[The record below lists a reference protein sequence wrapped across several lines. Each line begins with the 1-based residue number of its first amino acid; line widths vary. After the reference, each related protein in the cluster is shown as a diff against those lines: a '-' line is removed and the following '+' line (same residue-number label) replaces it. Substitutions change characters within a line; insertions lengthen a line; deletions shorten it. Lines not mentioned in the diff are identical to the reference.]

1 MAEDPKNPINDK
13 MKAELERIQ
22 AVARESGPKP
32 LGQQPRFVPGK
43 GVVAGKSSIQDVL
56 ERLKNNIMT
65 AVAAKNDALKD
76 NLVKS
81 IMFETKLPED
91 VVKKALN
98 AYVKEI
104 QSGKPAAAKPA
115 APEAATPT
123 GMPEDLPPVS
133 EDLYPFDP
141 NSPEAI
147 AEGLDERGYTHG
159 GNSVILPPKKTP
171 AAVAPSAPAAGAQPI
186 PPASSGVD
194 SADWATLSTADVW
207 GMVVP
212 KGSTLDVDS
221 SQGICLRTSEIW
233 ARKMSE
239 NGFQNVRTAWIDAAS
254 PFEYEDG
261 RSFKVG
267 HKVAIGERDGKTYI
281 LDLPQTQFMGMG
293 EGQYERVESYVNNA
307 TSPAFE
313 NLKEVAGDELKEY
326 IIENYGEDGYYGTRG
341 GDQRMVS
348 EFLLGRGENVRPLEE
363 GVVEGTYKGIPFK
376 VEEDGLMLKPKR
388 SLVTTQETITPRL
401 VEINPSKVS
410 SSSSMGPSKSLSK
423 EYEEKF
429 ALPETA
435 PVKNP
440 ANTARD
446 LARVESA
453 PERAPIEKPATAAP
467 EAAPKKLDKI
477 PPLGSIYHYEFEP
490 VERGTFDPNEVKG
503 LLKHNG
509 VPGTGGYPEP
519 LIPGDT
525 DSNLEKIKKG
535 TRTESTRSYNA
546 MPSAK
551 AGDII
556 NVGSEKS
563 PHYARLTGVFQILAF
578 DRDNGLVAMRDMSNN
593 RVFTRDIRDIA
604 RAEGYNARSFA
615 RSRRTFMH
623 PDKPVPNV
631 SIPEPI
637 ERFYDTRPV
646 PKAAPAGPTIVPG
659 TEPPAAKPTAQA
671 AAKPAAKPAATPT
684 RTQADIQQDMLFAF
698 KLPAGP
704 DRQKILLDLGKEL
717 SALES
722 AVSPAEPQGVV
733 QTPPQGETPVSVAPT
748 AISGESAEPLP
759 APTQKIATAATPEGE
774 KLPPISEA
782 IESAAMPARVRVP
795 GIESS
800 GSRIDAHFINAYF
813 TLVKEAAKIK
823 DEVKGVADDGTVANL
838 KHIMNKRAPLGKR
851 DQAVKRLTL
860 AYRIRGKY
868 LVYLALAGQAPR
880 NAPPAVVNLFTKV
893 GKELKANL
901 IKSGVDPDVVGAM
914 QRSIIQ
920 SGGLGIREPKGQK
933 QYGPSGQ
940 RSLDRIMATHE
951 YLNRNPSVVESN
963 PQYAGMI
970 DYMIG
975 SMQQSLDI
983 FENEKWSGFNPYF
996 EDDNILPV
1004 DYEQRFYALKRG
1016 AEYWEGIDNDAIKAF
1031 TSSIHLQFFETPDGE
1046 SILKFRADPEIATNM
1061 GTPWAQYIAD
1071 AAMADPE
1078 SDEVDAEIKKAISR
1092 IYRAIIAYEDVDKNG
1107 RRSGIRDLWLDENG
1121 FITEAQKWLDAY
1133 GLGGDYQMDKSARID
1148 YRPGLDFAPADIEP
1162 KLRDGFNQFMN
1173 RHPWLF
1179 PVLKGEEASSL
1190 MSEATG
1196 ERAYIGDY
1204 GSIGAYGIDRVSKI
1218 SSQLTTHNMRDLP
1231 AGTKL
1236 VLIENKSLS
1245 DPISLALYD
1254 TETGKPTDV
1263 DIIIR
1268 PGRFGVAFASE
1279 VSAYSA
1285 AEQAKFDIEITDM
1298 PTEWIAYRPV
1308 VNSEL
1313 AQVYPDPTFKTGFQD
1328 GRFSLVANASGVG
1341 TLEQA
1346 KENQHEMNGFAKL
1359 TLAGNLM
1366 YQAESEMGVKGL
1378 RSAVGIYDV
1387 SSYADEALKAT
1398 IAAVPQALQPDQT
1411 MPNQMVSV
1419 SVFIGYQKKRKE
1431 TAEQPAGELVA
1442 QTPGAEIRSVT
1453 KGGEKVFGVIAYEL
1467 EDDLSKPIY
1476 KKIQVPAV
1484 LVDPSLDPESPLLRN
1499 PRLSALRELVLAS
1512 AEMTKTPLS
1521 VAPRPE
1527 MVQVM
1532 ARPQLTGQGAF
1543 QVVAN
1548 GKRPGT
1554 PILEGLGLSGDQAVG
1569 ESVAQQF
1576 DGDAEF
1582 YKNRRMQQNLETEGG
1597 LPKDTLGDILQA
1609 DSPERSPV
1617 GSKAAP
1623 DHTKLIWEGRR
1634 PASSARHIAVVIDSI
1649 KERYAKIGIEISD
1662 ADVKRHTL
1670 KMARIMKESIDGTN
1684 VEDTVS
1690 AVNRILSG
1698 VDEKVPLLEESSA
1711 AREKVINVPDA
1722 AIDEI
1727 GKSDPADI
1735 MARLMQDYVDF
1746 EIFVARKLHYST
1758 VKSEKAPDNQN
1769 MDLPYAA
1776 VGDIIDS
1783 VSGLDTVRGTLHKS
1797 EIDRVADYLV
1807 GRMDPTKRKMIKTEY
1822 PGAKETNSV
1831 FNKDTN
1837 PAILQYPGAKKK
1849 GAQQEIDM
1857 AWTIATDAE
1866 KALIEGFSEGMPQA
1880 PMSLPESAAQTLAA
1894 PTEEVSFGQGWN
1906 KNLESR
1912 PSRRGETIISLLKA
1926 SKVTMAHMEAILS
1939 DGSFIQAN
1947 GALLEK
1953 IGVAAK
1959 SEDGNTYVM
1968 KPGASFQKVIP
1979 VGTKI
1984 SIPADD
1990 AAMRDIEGAK
2000 MLVAKPVQQQAPAP
2014 DPMAQEKIAS
2024 AKAAVEDATKRYEEQ
2039 NALFQSALKEQAN
2052 ISEKYKEQ
2060 IAAGETP
2067 KELADVR
2074 KKIEKINGQR
2084 TQISREI
2091 ETYKKTIA
2099 DLSASEASKIKSAVQ
2114 TFAVPTETGGPV
2126 ENVYE
2131 KLRKMIALGGESRKR
2146 AQRIIKLAERIYSHN
2161 LSTQTRGVFGQL
2173 VRQIERA
2180 SANVSRSS
2188 IIEAIGYGK
2197 LPETWQAEVDPAFID
2212 EQQFRRYPEVISQD
2226 ESGNVTYVIDDFGP
2240 TNPVFRGTQEDAY
2253 SEDGETA
2260 TWRLVNRL
2268 VSKGRVSLVLV
2279 QNADGTYEFGLM
2291 AIERTQAPD
2300 GKFTYKAKEAA
2311 IDTKSTSVEAM
2322 QQYLESVGLD
2332 AYVNVM
2338 TSFDEFVPPEYDQ
2351 TDTTPQDERIRI
2363 ENELREEYLRKQRMV
2378 LAEQNITGFEADV
2391 LMQQY
2396 ELEMNKDFF
2405 TNANPEL
2412 AEKPETAL
2420 FDSAINMKF
2429 YLDLASRVELE
2440 GASLRGAVPD
2450 YMIGKDGALLPE
2462 GELYNAMVTNSQY
2475 HLGVIKNRSI
2485 AMESNNKV
2493 KTRRLAIGEGQL
2505 DYLQIKQANERLKI
2519 EEGTGTRS
2527 RANAIL
2533 DLAVM
2538 KAEQKGF
2545 GYKEFENPVPET
2557 PNGKKGGPGGI
2568 GRYTRS
2574 VARGTLGAAGI
2585 LALLHELK
2593 YGKYDYQDESAS
2605 LGETL
2610 GKKAESYAPMLGVI
2624 GGAEAIS
2631 RLPVLGK
2638 AAGPAAGLAM
2648 LGYTAATGGDTLRTA
2663 IGLLGGAVGG
2673 IGGAIFTGGVGAM
2686 AGGIAGGVI
2695 ADEIYSKVTGQDS
2708 LIDFRPMD
2716 TTNRKVVQAPSVDT
2730 RTNLEERFTSGG

>member
-22 AVARESGPKP
+22 GVARESGPTP
-32 LGQQPRFVPGK
+32 IGQQPRFVPGK

-56 ERLKNNIMT
+56 ERLKSNIMT

-104 QSGKPAAAKPA
+104 QSGKTAAAKPS
-115 APEAATPT
+115 APAAATPT

-133 EDLYPFDP
+133 EDLQPFDP

-147 AEGLDERGYTHG
+147 AEGLDENGYTHG
-159 GNSVILPPKKTP
+159 GNSAILPPKKTP
-171 AAVAPSAPAAGAQPI
+171 AAVAPSAPAAGA
-186 PPASSGVD
+186 
-194 SADWATLSTADVW
+194 
-207 GMVVP
+207 
-212 KGSTLDVDS
+212 
-221 SQGICLRTSEIW
+221 
-233 ARKMSE
+233 
-239 NGFQNVRTAWIDAAS
+239 
-254 PFEYEDG
+254 
-261 RSFKVG
+261 
-267 HKVAIGERDGKTYI
+267 
-281 LDLPQTQFMGMG
+281 
-293 EGQYERVESYVNNA
+293 
-307 TSPAFE
+307 
-313 NLKEVAGDELKEY
+313 
-326 IIENYGEDGYYGTRG
+326 
-341 GDQRMVS
+341 
-348 EFLLGRGENVRPLEE
+348 
-363 GVVEGTYKGIPFK
+363 
-376 VEEDGLMLKPKR
+376 
-388 SLVTTQETITPRL
+388 
-401 VEINPSKVS
+401 
-410 SSSSMGPSKSLSK
+410 
-423 EYEEKF
+423 
-429 ALPETA
+429 
-435 PVKNP
+435 
-440 ANTARD
+440 
-446 LARVESA
+446 
-453 PERAPIEKPATAAP
+453 PIEKPATSAP
-467 EAAPKKLDKI
+467 EAAPKKLGKI

-509 VPGTGGYPEP
+509 VPGTNGYPEP

-525 DSNLEKIKKG
+525 DSNLDKIKKG

-604 RAEGYNARSFA
+604 KAEGYNARSFA
-615 RSRRTFMH
+615 QSKRTFMH
-623 PDKPVPNV
+623 PDRPVPNV

-637 ERFYDTRPV
+637 ERLYDTRPV
-646 PKAAPAGPTIVPG
+646 AKAAPAGPTLVPG

-671 AAKPAAKPAATPT
+671 VTKPAAKPAATPT

-748 AISGESAEPLP
+748 AISGESAEPLT

-880 NAPPAVVNLFTKV
+880 NAPPAVVSLFAKV

-901 IKSGVDPDVVGAM
+901 IKAGVDPDVVGAM

-920 SGGLGIREPKGQK
+920 SGGLGIREPKGQRE
-933 QYGPSGQ
+933 YGPSGQ

-1004 DYEQRFYALKRG
+1004 DHYQRFYRLKEG
-1016 AEYWEGIDNDAIKAF
+1016 VGYWQGIDNDALKAF
-1031 TSSIHLQFFETPDGE
+1031 TSFISPGFVQTQAGETV
-1046 SILKFRADPEIATNM
+1046 IKFTVDPEIANSM

-1078 SDEVDAEIKKAISR
+1078 SGEVDAEIKKAISR

-1179 PVLKGEEASSL
+1179 PVHKGEEASSL

-1196 ERAYIGDY
+1196 EKAYIGDY
-1204 GSIGAYGIDRVSKI
+1204 GSIGAYGLDRVSKL
-1218 SSQLTTHNMRDLP
+1218 SSQLTTHNMRNLP

-1245 DPISLALYD
+1245 EPISVALYD

-1263 DIIIR
+1263 EIVIR

-1313 AQVYPDPTFKTGFQD
+1313 AQVYPMSGTGET
-1328 GRFSLVANASGVG
+1328 FSLVANASGVG
-1341 TLEQA
+1341 PLSEA
-1346 KENQHEMNGFAKL
+1346 IDNQHEMNGFAKL
-1359 TLAGNLM
+1359 TVADNLM
-1366 YQAESEMGVKGL
+1366 YSVESPRGVKGL
-1378 RSAVGIYDV
+1378 TNATNVWEVND
-1387 SSYADEALKAT
+1387 YADEAMKGT
-1398 IAAVPQALQPDQT
+1398 IAAVPAALQPGQP
-1411 MPNQMVSV
+1411 MPNQMVTV
-1419 SVFIGYQKKRKE
+1419 SVFSGYQKKRKE
-1431 TAEQPAGELVA
+1431 APTQPAGELVA

-1512 AEMTKTPLS
+1512 AEMTKAPLS
-1521 VAPRPE
+1521 ATPRPE
-1527 MVQVM
+1527 MVQLM
-1532 ARPQLTGQGAF
+1532 AKPQLTGQGAF

-1609 DSPERSPV
+1609 DSPERAPV
-1617 GSKAAP
+1617 GSKGAP
-1623 DHTKLIWEGRR
+1623 DYTKLIWEGRR

-1670 KMARIMKESIDGTN
+1670 KMARIMKQSIDGTN
-1684 VEDTVS
+1684 VEDTVR

-1807 GRMDPTKRKMIKTEY
+1807 GRMDPTKKKMIKTEY

-1831 FNKDTN
+1831 FDKNTN

-1880 PMSLPESAAQTLAA
+1880 PMALPESAAQTLAA

-1906 KNLESR
+1906 RNLESR

-1939 DGSFIQAN
+1939 DGSFLQAN
-1947 GALLEK
+1947 GDLLEK
-1953 IGVAAK
+1953 IGVAEK
-1959 SEDGNTYVM
+1959 SQDGNTYVM
-1968 KPGASFQKVIP
+1968 RQGASFQKTIP

-1990 AAMRDIEGAK
+1990 AALRDVEGAK
-2000 MLVAKPVQQQAPAP
+2000 TLVAKPVQQQAPAA
-2014 DPMAQEKIAS
+2014 DPMAQEKIAA
-2024 AKAAVEDATKRYEEQ
+2024 AKASVDAATKRYEEQ
-2039 NALFQSALKEQAN
+2039 NALFQSALKEQAS

-2091 ETYKKTIA
+2091 EAYKKTIA

-2212 EQQFRRYPEVISQD
+2212 EQQFRRYPEVIAQD

-2240 TNPVFRGTQEDAY
+2240 TNPIFRGTQEDAY

-2363 ENELREEYLRKQRMV
+2363 ENDLREEYLRKQRMV